1 MPRLF
6 RSIQAVF
13 DLAVLS
19 AAYWLAFLFRFEF
32 SIPPAWLRS
41 SLIGW
46 PYVVLIGYG
55 ALAVLGVPR
64 LSWRYIS
71 LREAAR
77 IAFAGTFAF
86 SILVGLRGIRFGL
99 PITDWVVVVPYGVLC
114 MNLVLCFVGLVGVRA
129 IRRIYGELIERR
141 QRAAG
146 RKRERVLLIG
156 AGQAGVVV
164 AREIASRRDLA
175 LHAVGFLD
183 DDDLKVGTLIGGLP
197 VLGRIDEVAEIARI
211 KRATRVLITI
221 ANAPGEQIRAITLR
235 CRAAGLD
242 TKIIPGIY
250 EIVGDHVNLSRIREV
265 AIEDLLGRA
274 PVQLDEAELN
284 ASIRG
289 AVVMVTGAGGSIGSE
304 LCRQVCRYA
313 PARLVL
319 VERFENAL
327 FEIHRELVGQFP
339 ELAIDPQIGDVTD
352 ARRMT
357 QVLSEARPS
366 IVFHAAAHKHVPMME
381 ANPGEAVKNNVGGT
395 RLIADLADRVGVE
408 RFVLISTDK
417 AVNPTS
423 VMGATKRVAE
433 IYTQALAARSKTRFV
448 TVRFGNVLGSS
459 GSVIPIFKQQI
470 AAGGPV
476 TVTHPDMKRYFMT
489 IPEASQLVLQAG
501 AMGSGGEIFILD
513 MGQPVK
519 IVDLARD
526 LITLSGF
533 RPGVDIEIKFNGVR
547 PGEKLFEQLATD
559 AEHADKTKHPKIF
572 IGRIAAPAWREV
584 LSGIEALTAR
594 LDGGAAEIRNA
605 LRVLVPEY
613 TGGELPRAVAA
624 AIEVPAVELPSLLEP
639 GALPELH
646 DLPAPPVA
654 APAVA
659 PAVAPVVA
667 IESVEHKS
675 RSTGQQAALAVQG

>member
-6 RSIQAVF
+6 RSIQAAS

-32 SIPPAWLRS
+32 SIPSAWLRS
-41 SLIGW
+41 SLISW
-46 PYVVLIGYG
+46 PYVVLTGYG
-55 ALAVLGVPR
+55 ALALLGVPK
-64 LSWRYIS
+64 LSWRYVS
-71 LREAAR
+71 LREAGR
-77 IAFAGTFAF
+77 IAFAGAFAT
-86 SILVGLRGIRFGL
+86 SILVGLRGVRFAL
-99 PITDWVVVVPYGVLC
+99 PVTHWVVVVPYGVLC
-114 MNLVLCFVGLVGVRA
+114 MNFFLGFVGLVGVRA
-129 IRRIYGELIERR
+129 TRRFYGELVERR

-164 AREIASRRDLA
+164 AREIAARRDLA
-175 LHAVGFLD
+175 LHPVGFLD
-183 DDDLKVGTLIGGLP
+183 DDDLKVGMLIGGLP
-197 VLGRIDEVAEIARI
+197 VLGRVDEVAEIART

-221 ANAPGEQIRAITLR
+221 ANAPGSQIRAITMR
-235 CRAAGLD
+235 CREAGLD

-274 PVQLDEAELN
+274 PVQLDDAELN

-327 FEIHRELVGQFP
+327 FEIHRELVAQYP

-352 ARRMT
+352 AARMA
-357 QVLSEARPS
+357 QVLGDARPS
-366 IVFHAAAHKHVPMME
+366 ILFHAAAHKHVPMME

-395 RLIADLADRVGVE
+395 RLIADLADRVGVD
-408 RFVLISTDK
+408 RFVLVSTDK
-417 AVNPTS
+417 AVYPTS

-476 TVTHPDMKRYFMT
+476 TVTHPDMQRYFMT

-501 AMGSGGEIFILD
+501 AMGHGGEIFILD
-513 MGQPVK
+513 MGEPVK

-533 RPGVDIEIKFNGVR
+533 RPGVDIGITFNGVR
-547 PGEKLFEQLATD
+547 PGEKLFEQLSTD

-572 IGRIAAPAWREV
+572 IGRIASAAWTDV
-584 LSGIEALTAR
+584 LRGVDALCAR
-594 LDGGAAEIRNA
+594 VDVGDAAEIRSA
-605 LRVLVPEY
+605 LRALVPEY
-613 TGGELPRAVAA
+613 TGGEPASVRAV
-624 AIEVPAVELPSLLEP
+624 VPTLALPSLLEP
-639 GALPELH
+639 GALPEL
-646 DLPAPPVA
+646 DNLPAPLA
-654 APAVA
+654 APAA
-659 PAVAPVVA
+659 AGPVVLEHA
-667 IESVEHKS
+667 EHKP
-675 RSTGQQAALAVQG
+675 RATGQQPALAVPG